1 MWWVAFNQMN
11 AGIDHLYASISHLHV
26 LWDVTT
32 WRVFTGMDYVSKQTS
47 VPRHFM
53 MSYCVLLKLCILTQ
67 KPLIY
72 TLKTIPLGVKDTK
85 DSNLTIF
92 PCYVNV
98 FCPGEVPGS
107 NETKHLALPLGLLPC
122 RMLIH
127 LDSLFPISLWPL
139 AFPPLT
145 PASCMPRS
153 FFIGKKREMYE
164 HPVFCL
170 ASQVMDLTIREYL
183 HHPVSLSVSP
193 LPSPPYAPFA
203 SPLSFS
209 RDVAAAMLV
218 FLAVAFVCESEW
230 GACQSRDLSSTTLK
244 LSGRGS
250 FFTTICL
257 WWIWMSSLVC
267 KLFSFVGCPFLWL
280 ECIFTLLTLLTR
292 PAIWSDH
299 VSVVWCAEQVGFLFF
314 FLSLGASVDTCG
326 KDRRG

>member
-32 WRVFTGMDYVSKQTS
+32 WRVFTGMDYVSKLTS

-92 PCYVNV
+92 SCYVNV
-98 FCPGEVPGS
+98 FCPGEMPGS

-145 PASCMPRS
+145 LASCMPRS

-183 HHPVSLSVSP
+183 HHPVSLSS
-193 LPSPPYAPFA
+193 
-203 SPLSFS
+203 SFTS
-209 RDVAAAMLV
+209 IHS
-218 FLAVAFVCESEW
+218 FC
-230 GACQSRDLSSTTLK
+230 LSS
-244 LSGRGS
+244 
-250 FFTTICL
+250 FFLQRCCYCHACFSSCGFCL
-257 WWIWMSSLVC
+257 WEWVGSVPVERSEQHHTETVGEGV
-267 KLFSFVGCPFLWL
+267 LF
-280 ECIFTLLTLLTR
+280 
-292 PAIWSDH
+292 
-299 VSVVWCAEQVGFLFF
+299 
-314 FLSLGASVDTCG
+314 
-326 KDRRG
+326 